1 MLKTPKEIAKEYGFS
16 VSHIRKLICQGR
28 LEAEKLGDFYGLD
41 LTHPKNVEGLKRR
54 RKPNHVKKDDN
65 NGSHQ

>member
-28 LEAEKLGDFYGLD
+28 IKAEKLGQFYAID
-41 LTHPKNVEGLKRR
+41 PQSIKDLKRR
-54 RKPNHVKKDDN
+54 RQPNVKKDLN
-65 NGSHQ
+65 YGSNQ

>member
-1 MLKTPKEIAKEYGFS
+1 MLKTPKEIAEEYGFS

-28 LEAEKLGDFYGLD
+28 IKAEKLGQFYAID
-41 LTHPKNVEGLKRR
+41 PESVKGLKRR
-54 RKPNHVKKDDN
+54 RRPNHVKKDDN

>member
-16 VSHIRKLICQGR
+16 VSYIRKLICQGR
-28 LEAEKLGDFYGLD
+28 IKAEKIGQFYAIDPLSIKD
-41 LTHPKNVEGLKRR
+41 LKRR
-54 RKPNHVKKDDN
+54 RQPNVKKDLN